1 MEEAFMQPSTYNFLR
16 LPVEFSDLEKSRF
29 VVIQVPFDSTA
40 SYMGGARN
48 GPHAIIRAS
57 REVELFDRE
66 LGEPYREGIA
76 TLEETDLARGDSE
89 KTVKMVSEFIGKIA
103 GMGKIPVMLGGEHT
117 ITAGA
122 AMALGKGVDF
132 VILDAH
138 SDLRDEYEGCKFS
151 HACTSRRIAELGNR
165 VTELGIRSAS
175 REEMDY
181 LSGNKNVKVHFM
193 DDIRESGLYSVLEKL
208 AGDLKGRKVYLSIDI
223 DALDPSE
230 APGTGTPEPGGFHYR
245 EVIEIVKTV
254 CKSAKAIA
262 GFDITEVAPIPGSHV
277 TEFLAAKLAYKTI
290 GNIVAVSAKTV

>member
-1 MEEAFMQPSTYNFLR
+1 MQQSTYNFLR
-16 LPVEFSDLEKSRF
+16 LPIEFSDLEKSRF
-29 VVIQVPFDSTA
+29 VVVQVPFDSTA

-66 LGEPYREGIA
+66 LGEPYQEGIA

-89 KTVKMVSEFIGKIA
+89 RTVKMVSDVLRKIID
-103 GMGKIPVMLGGEHT
+103 MGKIPVMLGGEHT

-122 AMALGKGVDF
+122 AMALGKDIDF

-165 VTELGIRSAS
+165 VTELGIRSMS

-181 LSGNKNVKVHFM
+181 LSENKKNVKVHFM
-193 DDIRESGLYSVLEKL
+193 DDIRESGLGPILKVL

-245 EVIEIVKTV
+245 EVLEIVKTV
-254 CKSAKAIA
+254 CKSAKTIA

-290 GNIVAVSAKTV
+290 GNIVVAVSAKTV

>member
-1 MEEAFMQPSTYNFLR
+1 MSEDVFIQPSTYNFLR
-16 LPVEFSDLEKSRF
+16 LPEEFSGLEKAGF

-76 TLEETDLARGDSE
+76 TLEEIDLARGDSE
-89 KTVKMVSEFIGKIA
+89 RTVKMVSDALGKIA
-103 GMGKIPVMLGGEHT
+103 GMGKTPVMLGGEHT

-122 AMALGKGVDF
+122 AMALGTGVDF

-151 HACTSRRIAELGNR
+151 HACTSRRIAGSGNR
-165 VTELGIRSAS
+165 ITELGVRSIS

-181 LSGNKNVKVHFM
+181 LSENKNVKVHFM
-193 DDIRESGLYSVLEKL
+193 DDIRESGLAPTLKKL
-208 AGDLKGRKVYLSIDI
+208 SGDLKGRRVYLSIDI

-245 EVIEIVKTV
+245 EALEIVKTV
-254 CKSAKAIA
+254 CQSAKSIA

-290 GNIVAVSAKTV
+290 GNIVAKTHKG

>member
-1 MEEAFMQPSTYNFLR
+1 MDEVFIQPSTYNFLR
-16 LPVEFSDLEKSRF
+16 LPVEFSDLEKSKF

-66 LGEPYREGIA
+66 LGEPYQEGIA

-89 KTVKMVSEFIGKIA
+89 RTVKMVSEVIGKIA
-103 GMGKIPVMLGGEHT
+103 GMEKIPVMLGGEHT
-117 ITAGA
+117 ITTGA

-151 HACTSRRIAELGNR
+151 HACASRRIADVGNR
-165 VTELGIRSAS
+165 ITELGIRSTS

-181 LSGNKNVKVHFM
+181 ISENKKNVKVHFM
-193 DDIRESGLYSVLEKL
+193 DDIRESGLSQVLKEL
-208 AGDLKGRKVYLSIDI
+208 AEGLKGRKVYLSIDI

-245 EVIEIVKTV
+245 EVLEIVKTV
-254 CKSAKAIA
+254 CQNAKTIA

-290 GNIVAVSAKTV
+290 GNIVAAKNP

>member
-1 MEEAFMQPSTYNFLR
+1 MQPSTYNFLR
-16 LPVEFSDLEKSRF
+16 LPIEFSDLEKSRF
-29 VVIQVPFDSTA
+29 VVVQVPFDSTA

-66 LGEPYREGIA
+66 LGEPYQEGIA
-76 TLEETDLARGDSE
+76 TLEETDLARGDSGR
-89 KTVKMVSEFIGKIA
+89 TVNMVSDVIGKIL

-122 AMALGKGVDF
+122 AMALGKDVDF

-151 HACTSRRIAELGNR
+151 HACASRRIADVGNR
-165 VTELGIRSAS
+165 ITELGIRSTS

-181 LSGNKNVKVHFM
+181 LSENKTNVKIHFM
-193 DDIRESGLYSVLEKL
+193 DDIRESGLEPALKKL
-208 AGDLKGRKVYLSIDI
+208 AGDLKGRRVYLSIDI

-245 EVIEIVKTV
+245 EILEIVKTV

-290 GNIVAVSAKTV
+290 GNIVANKP

>member
-1 MEEAFMQPSTYNFLR
+1 MDEVFMQPSTYNFLR
-16 LPVEFSDLEKSRF
+16 LPIEFSDLEKSRF
-29 VVIQVPFDSTA
+29 MVVQVPFDSTA

-66 LGEPYREGIA
+66 LGEPYQEGIA
-76 TLEETDLARGDSE
+76 TLEETDLARGDSGR
-89 KTVKMVSEFIGKIA
+89 TVKMVSDVIRKIVE
-103 GMGKIPVMLGGEHT
+103 MGKIPVMLGGEHT

-122 AMALGKGVDF
+122 AMALGKDVDF

-151 HACTSRRIAELGNR
+151 HACASRRIADVGNR
-165 VTELGIRSAS
+165 ITELGIRSMS

-181 LSGNKNVKVHFM
+181 LSENKNVKVHFM
-193 DDIRESGLYSVLEKL
+193 DDIRQSGLDPVLKML
-208 AGDLKGRKVYLSIDI
+208 SSDLKGRSVYLSIDI

-245 EVIEIVKTV
+245 EVLETVKTV
-254 CKSAKAIA
+254 CKSAKTIA

-290 GNIVAVSAKTV
+290 GYIVAKKV